1 MRKDLSQHQNIMTSG
16 IPSRPPGFASLP
28 RRQIVLTFA
37 GVMLAMFLSSLDQTV
52 VGTAMPRIVA
62 DLSGFSHYTWV
73 TTAYIITSAVAIPI
87 TGKLTDMYGRKAFYI
102 IGLFIFIM
110 ASLLSG
116 LSTSMTQLIAY
127 RAIQGIGAGIMMANA
142 FTVIGDLFPPADRG
156 KYQGYMSGVF
166 GISSVIG
173 PTLGGFLTDS
183 LSWHWVFFIN
193 IPLGVLIIFLFL
205 KFFPNIRPE
214 IVRHHIDYA
223 GLVTLVLTVVP
234 LMLALSWAGVDYAWG
249 SATIIGLFVF
259 SAVMLLLFI
268 FIESRASEPI
278 IPLSLFKNRIVTISL
293 IISFLIGVGMFG
305 IIIFI
310 PLFFQGVLGS
320 TATTSGTY
328 LMPMMLGVVSGA
340 FISGQLLSRA
350 GGHYRIQGAV
360 GLAIMC
366 GGIFLLSRMT
376 PETTYGTA
384 VLDIVVTG
392 IGLGTTM
399 PLYMISIQNAVPY
412 NMLGVA
418 TSSGTFFRSIGGS
431 VGLGVLGS
439 ILNNSFAGKFMSLLP
454 ESVKQA
460 VHGDTLASLTDNPQ
474 ALVSPD
480 AQAQLQA
487 ILSQAGDNG
496 LNLFEQLLQTLREAL
511 SSSLSEVFLIGMFIT
526 GAAFIINFFIREIPL
541 RKTH

>member
-1 MRKDLSQHQNIMTSG
+1 MTG
-16 IPSRPPGFASLP
+16 ELPSRPPGLGSLP
-28 RRQIVLTFA
+28 HRQVILTFS
-37 GVMLAMFLSSLDQTV
+37 GVMLAMFLGSLDQTV
-52 VGTAMPRIVA
+52 VGTALPRIIA

-87 TGKLTDMYGRKAFYI
+87 TGKLTDMYGRKVFYI
-102 IGLFIFIM
+102 IGLSIFIL

-116 LSTSMTQLIAY
+116 LSTSMTQLIIY
-127 RAIQGIGAGIMMANA
+127 RGIQGIGAGIMMANA

-156 KYQGYMSGVF
+156 KYQGYISGIF

-193 IPLGVLIIFLFL
+193 IPLGLLVIILFL
-205 KFFPNIRPE
+205 KFFPNIKPE
-214 IVRHHIDYA
+214 SIRHKIDYS

-234 LMLALSWAGVDYAWG
+234 IMLALSWAGVDYAWN
-249 SATIIGLFVF
+249 SVTIIGLFVF
-259 SAVMLLLFI
+259 SSVMLMAFI

-278 IPLSLFKNRIVTISL
+278 IPLSIFKNQIVTISL
-293 IISFLIGVGMFG
+293 IVSFLIGVGMFG
-305 IIIFI
+305 AIIFI

-320 TATTSGTY
+320 SATASGTF
-328 LMPMMLGVVSGA
+328 LMPMMLGVVGGS

-350 GGHYRIQGAV
+350 GGHYRLQGAF
-360 GLAIMC
+360 GLAIMS
-366 GGIFLLSRMT
+366 GGILLLSRMT
-376 PETTYGTA
+376 ADTSYGTA
-384 VLDIVVTG
+384 VVSIVVTG

-418 TSSGTFFRSIGGS
+418 TASGTFFRSMGGS

-439 ILNNSFAGKFMSLLP
+439 ILNNNFAGEFMKRLP
-454 ESVKQA
+454 ASVKQA
-460 VHGDTLASLTDNPQ
+460 VPGDTLTSLANNPQ
-474 ALVSPD
+474 ALVSPE
-480 AQAQLQA
+480 AQVQLHDILAQ
-487 ILSQAGDNG
+487 IENNG
-496 LNLFEQLLQTLREAL
+496 QDLFNQLLQILREAL
-511 SSSLSEVFLIGMFIT
+511 SSSLGEIFFISLFII
-526 GAAFIINFFIREIPL
+526 GAAFIINFFIKEIPL